1 MKYVDID
8 HHFVHERIIVENVRV
23 HNVTTN
29 THFADIFSKDLLS
42 LFSEFWFYVNIYC
55 D

>member
-8 HHFVHERIIVENVRV
+8 HHFVHERIIVKNVRV

-29 THFADIFSKDLLS
+29 THFVDIFSKDLLS
-42 LFSEFWFYVNIYC
+42 LFSEFWFCVNIYC